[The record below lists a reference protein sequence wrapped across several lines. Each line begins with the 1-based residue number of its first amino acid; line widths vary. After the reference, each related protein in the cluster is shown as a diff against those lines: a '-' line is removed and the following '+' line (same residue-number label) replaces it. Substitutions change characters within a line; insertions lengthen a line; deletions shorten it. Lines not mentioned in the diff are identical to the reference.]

1 MMTVMVMMMMVMTMT
16 TMRKAIKLDTKQYP
30 YSASQELNG
39 AELVRY
45 NPVLVGLNWFG
56 YGLIL
61 IYANEIMRVGVRE
74 FGENE
79 ISSIEALKLKE

>member
-1 MMTVMVMMMMVMTMT
+1 MMTVMVMMIMMVMT

-30 YSASQELNG
+30 HSASQELNG

-45 NPVLVGLNWFG
+45 NPVLVGLDWFG

-79 ISSIEALKLKE
+79 ISSIEALKLEE